1 MPKYF
6 IQASLSLDGLRGFV
20 KEGGTAR
27 RAAFKDAVEGMGG
40 KLETYYFC
48 FGDNDVMTVI
58 DMPDNVSA
66 AAISVAVALTGA
78 VKPKITV
85 LITPEEMDRAVKKK
99 VNFRGPGQPK

>member
-1 MPKYF
+1 MPKYL
-6 IQASLSLDGLRGFV
+6 ITAALSLDGLRGFV
-20 KEGGTAR
+20 KEGGTSR
-27 RAAFKDAVEGMGG
+27 RDAFKEAVVGMGG
-40 KLETYYFC
+40 TLETYYFC

-85 LITPEEMDRAVKKK
+85 LITPEEMDKAVKKK
-99 VNFRGPGQPK
+99 VKFRGPGQPK

>member
-1 MPKYF
+1 MPKYL
-6 IQASLSLDGLRGFV
+6 IAASLSLDGLKGFV

-27 RAAFKDAVEGMGG
+27 RAAFKKAVDGMGG
-40 KLETYYFC
+40 RLETYYFC
-48 FGDNDVMTVI
+48 FGENDVITVI

-78 VKPKITV
+78 VKPRITV

-99 VNFRGPGQPK
+99 VKFRGPGQAK